1 VISYKTKED
10 KEEEIFALLNPIVRD
25 WFKQKFKTF
34 SPPQKFAITE
44 IHARQ
49 NVLVSAST
57 GTGKTLCGFLA
68 ILNELIDSSE
78 KGILQDKIY
87 CVYISPLKALNSDIA
102 INLQIPLKEMEEIAK
117 KKFGIRVSVR
127 TGDTTTAER
136 QKMLKNVPHL
146 LITTPESLSILL
158 TSPKF
163 KENLRNVDWCIVDET
178 HALAENKR
186 GVQLS
191 LALERLQYLSPGMA
205 RTGLSATIEPLEE
218 IARFVVGSERNC
230 KIINIPLIKQLDLKV
245 LSPTSN
251 LIEEPFGLMHHKM
264 YELLDELIQAHKTTL
279 IFTNTRSATERV
291 VHYLKEKF
299 PKKYT
304 ENIGA
309 HHGSLSKE
317 HRFDIEKRMREGK
330 MKVIVSSTS
339 LELGIDIG
347 YIDLVVLLGSPK
359 SVARFLQR
367 QGRSG
372 HKLHD
377 TIKGRVIVLD
387 RDDLIECAVM
397 AKNALEHKIDKIHIP
412 KNCLDV
418 LAQEIYG
425 MANQQI
431 WEEKELFALVKSSY
445 CYRDLEKKDFDE
457 VLNYLDGS
465 YTSLEDRHVYA
476 KIWRREGKVGKKG
489 KLSRVIYMTNIG
501 TIPDE
506 TAVIVKIKDRK
517 IGYIEEAF
525 LERLRR
531 GDLFVLGGNVYEFKF
546 ARGMVAQVEPSPGR
560 PPTVPAWFSEML
572 PLSFDLAEDIG
583 KFRGLI
589 EQKFENNRKEN
600 DIIDFI
606 SEYLYT
612 NKQTSSAIYNYLKE
626 QYDYCKHIPNNKK
639 ILIEQFKDERGNKKI
654 IFHTMF
660 GRRVNDCLSRA
671 VAFAI
676 SRLEHKDVEIG
687 INDNGFYISSSKPI
701 NALRALEAL
710 KSEELRKVLEY
721 TIERTEVFK
730 RRFRH
735 CAIRSLMILK
745 VYKGRHKR
753 VGRQQVSS
761 MILISALKRIS
772 NDFSI
777 LKEARREV
785 LEDLMDIDHT
795 TEIIKGIEDGKIKL
809 KAIFTEIPSPL
820 SFNLVLQG
828 HLDILKIED
837 KVEFLKR
844 MHNEV
849 LAKIN
854 LKK

>member
-1 VISYKTKED
+1 
-10 KEEEIFALLNPIVRD
+10 
-25 WFKQKFKTF
+25 
-34 SPPQKFAITE
+34 
-44 IHARQ
+44 
-49 NVLVSAST
+49 
-57 GTGKTLCGFLA
+57 
-68 ILNELIDSSE
+68 
-78 KGILQDKIY
+78 
-87 CVYISPLKALNSDIA
+87 
-102 INLQIPLKEMEEIAK
+102 M
-117 KKFGIRVSVR
+117 
-127 TGDTTTAER
+127 
-136 QKMLKNVPHL
+136 
-146 LITTPESLSILL
+146 
-158 TSPKF
+158 
-163 KENLRNVDWCIVDET
+163 
-178 HALAENKR
+178 
-186 GVQLS
+186 S
-191 LALERLQYLSPGMA
+191 LALERLQNLSPGMA
-205 RTGLSATIEPLEE
+205 RIGLSATIAPLDEVAQF
-218 IARFVVGSERNC
+218 IVGTNRDC
-230 KIINIPLIKQLDLKV
+230 KLVNVPLLKQLDLKV

-264 YELLDELIQAHKTTL
+264 YELLDSLIQNHKTTL

-397 AKNALEHKIDKIHIP
+397 AKNALEHKIDRIHIP

-445 CYRDLEKKDFDE
+445 CYRDLEKKDFNE

-476 KIWRREGKVGKKG
+476 KIWRKDGKIGKKG

-525 LERLRR
+525 LERLHR
-531 GDLFVLGGNVYEFKF
+531 GDIFVLGGNVYEFKF

-600 DIIDFI
+600 EIIDFI

-612 NKQTSSAIYNYLKE
+612 NKQTSTAIYNYLKE

-671 VAFAI
+671 VAFAV

-710 KSEELRKVLEY
+710 KSKELRKVLEY

-795 TEIIKGIEDGKIKL
+795 IEIIKEIETGKIKL

-849 LAKIN
+849 LAKIS